1 MARNLVSDSARHVN
15 RASIEAKH
23 KTKEVEMPLITRVIN
38 GPNGAI
44 AVADVSPEQVTDQK
58 AARRLLGRL
67 SMALGGA
74 EAVLRC
80 RRGSTFM
87 LEGEGHLYRYAVDPV
102 LDVLPTV
109 TVNV

>member
-1 MARNLVSDSARHVN
+1 VRHTQRR
-15 RASIEAKH
+15 RATEAKH
-23 KTKEVEMPLITRVIN
+23 ETKEVEMPLTARVID
-38 GPNGAI
+38 GPNGII
-44 AVADVSPEQVTDQK
+44 AVADVSPEQVADQN
-58 AARRLLGRL
+58 AARRLLRRL

-80 RRGSTFM
+80 KRGNAFV
-87 LEGEGHLYRYAVDPV
+87 LEGEGHLYRYAVDPM

>member
-1 MARNLVSDSARHVN
+1 
-15 RASIEAKH
+15 
-23 KTKEVEMPLITRVIN
+23 MPLTARVID
-38 GPNGAI
+38 GPNGMI

-58 AARRLLGRL
+58 AARRLLKRL

-80 RRGSTFM
+80 KRGSTFI
-87 LEGEGHLYRYAVDPV
+87 LEGECHLYRYAVDPI

>member
-1 MARNLVSDSARHVN
+1 MALV
-15 RASIEAKH
+15 
-23 KTKEVEMPLITRVIN
+23 TRVID
-38 GPNGAI
+38 GPNGMI

-58 AARRLLGRL
+58 AARSLLKRL
-67 SMALGGA
+67 SRALGGA

-87 LEGEGHLYRYAVDPV
+87 LQGECHLYRYAVDPT

-109 TVNV
+109 TVNL